1 MVKYIFVIILSLVS
15 VVLFSQN
22 EQDNVVVNGII
33 FDADTHMKLQYITVT
48 VQDIESKKIVSDL
61 TDKEGKFE
69 LHIPKGKY
77 YFITSSLSFKPLI
90 IDVLKVDQELE
101 LGIIELEQIVEELNE
116 VEIVAKNNLV
126 DYKFN
131 RKIYNASKD
140 MANAGGNAITVLEN
154 TPSVLID
161 DEGFITV
168 RGNSAQV
175 LVNGKPYGGQQ
186 NNADILSL
194 IPSNSI
200 NKVEIITR
208 SAKYDAEGGGGII
221 NIVLKQG
228 IDQGL
233 NGSIEGHIGVPDND
247 GASGFLNYKTEKIN
261 LFSTVSFNHKNRIK
275 NTNIE
280 QIFLDNNEDPL
291 GNFDE
296 TRRDDRQSNNLL
308 INLGSDFYLSE
319 KSTLTASLLYSNSNK
334 NYYSDLYLN
343 DYAPINDLNRSSFR
357 DVFDETNENFM
368 EAFINFQTIFNE
380 QGQQLSVRANYDN
393 NESNNDTFITDT
405 ETFPGS
411 DVTNQYSVFDQFLN
425 NYYFQ
430 IDYEHP
436 FKNGSLLEIGHKSN
450 FRIYQNDYMVSGL
463 NPQTQTFTP
472 LSDFSNI
479 VDYNENIYALYANYS
494 KEYEKFRFAVG
505 LRAEITNTEITEFN
519 SDESFRNDYNDI
531 FPNASIGY
539 TFENLSSLSLTY
551 WRYIDRPTIKQ
562 LNPFSSFTDE
572 RFIFIGN
579 PYLQPFRSNFFMLEY
594 NKEFKKLSTN
604 TTLYFLQSKEKIF
617 YVVEKMGVQTSEGYD
632 IFRRTPINNGTYS
645 YTGLEVELTYNP
657 IKKLRLYGFINPY
670 YAILSDTK
678 DNIYDN
684 EDLIWFARLQG
695 LYRITNSF
703 RIQMSYV
710 YQSAQRTAITELGTY
725 QYATLGLSKDLMK
738 GKATLSFNVNDLFN
752 SKKGDY
758 KTLEANTITNY
769 DFRYNTQY
777 LLTFAYRFN
786 NAKTRNVNNRARDT
800 DKNVFEVEYEI
811 K

>member
-1 MVKYIFVIILSLVS
+1 MVKYIFVVIFSLVS

-22 EQDNVVVNGII
+22 EQENVVINGSV

-48 VQDIESKKIVSDL
+48 VQDIKSKKIVSDL
-61 TDKEGKFE
+61 TDKDGKFE
-69 LHIPKGKY
+69 LRIPKGKY
-77 YFITSSLSFKPLI
+77 YFITSSLSFEAHI
-90 IDVLKVDQELE
+90 INVLKVDQDLE
-101 LGIIELEQIVEELNE
+101 IGIIELKQKVEELNE
-116 VEIVAKNNLV
+116 VEVVAKNNLV

-131 RKIYNASKD
+131 KKIYNASKD
-140 MANAGGNAITVLEN
+140 IANAGGNAITVLEN
-154 TPSVLID
+154 TPSVIID
-161 DEGFITV
+161 DEGTITV

-186 NNADILSL
+186 NSADILSL
-194 IPSNSI
+194 IPANSI
-200 NKVEIITR
+200 NKVEIISR

-233 NGSIEGHIGVPDND
+233 NGSVEGHVGFPDND

-261 LFSTVSFNHKNRIK
+261 LFSTLSFNHKVRIK
-275 NTNIE
+275 NTDIE
-280 QIFLDNNEDPL
+280 QIFLDDNEVPY
-291 GNFDE
+291 GRFDE
-296 TRRDDRQSNNLL
+296 TRNDNMQSNSILANV
-308 INLGSDFYLSE
+308 GGDFYLS
-319 KSTLTASLLYSNSNK
+319 KKTTLTASLLYSSANK
-334 NYYSDLYLN
+334 DYYSNLYLN
-343 DYAPINDLNRSSFR
+343 DYSPVSLLNRSSFR
-357 DVFDETNENFM
+357 DVFDKTDESFL
-368 EAFINFQTIFNE
+368 EAYVNLQTIFNE
-380 QGQQLSVRANYDN
+380 QGQQLSVRINYDN
-393 NESNNDTFITDT
+393 NESINNTFITDT

-411 DVTNQYSVFDQFLN
+411 DVANQNSVFDQFLN

-436 FKNGSLLEIGHKSN
+436 FKNGSLLEIGHKTN
-450 FRIYQNDYMVSGL
+450 FRIYHNDYLVNGF
-463 NPQTQTFTP
+463 NPQSQT
-472 LSDFSNI
+472 LSALPEFSNI
-479 VDYNENIYALYANYS
+479 IDYDENIYALYANYS
-494 KEYEKFRFAVG
+494 KEYEKIRFGVG
-505 LRAEITNTEITEFN
+505 VRAEMTNTEISEVN
-519 SDESFRNDYNDI
+519 SNESIHNDYSDI
-531 FPNASIGY
+531 FPNATIGY
-539 TFENLSSLSLTY
+539 TFENLSSLALTY
-551 WRYIDRPTIKQ
+551 WSYIDRPTIKQ

-594 NKEFKKLSTN
+594 NKEFEKLSIN
-604 TTLYFLQSKEKIF
+604 TTLYYLQSKEKVF
-617 YVVEKMGVQTSEGYD
+617 YVVEKMGIQKIEGYD

-645 YTGLEVELTYNP
+645 YTGLEVELTYSP

-684 EDLIWFARLQG
+684 EDLIWFARFQG
-695 LYRITNSF
+695 SYRITDSF
-703 RIQMSYV
+703 RLQMSYV
-710 YQSAQRTAITELGTY
+710 YQSPQRTAITELGTY
-725 QYATLGLSKDLMK
+725 QYATLGLSKDIMK

-752 SKKGDY
+752 SKKGVY
-758 KTLEANTITNY
+758 NTLEANTITNY
-769 DFRYNTQY
+769 SFRYDTQY